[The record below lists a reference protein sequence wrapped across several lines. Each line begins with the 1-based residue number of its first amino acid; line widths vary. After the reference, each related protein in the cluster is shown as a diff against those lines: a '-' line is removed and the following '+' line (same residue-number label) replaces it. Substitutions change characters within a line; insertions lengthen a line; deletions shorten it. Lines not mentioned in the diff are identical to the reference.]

1 MTLRLLVV
9 EDNPSVADALEQGL
23 SECGFNV
30 EVTASGHDGEAR
42 ATSGDYDV
50 LLVDL
55 MLPDQDGLTLCRN
68 LRRRGCATPL
78 LVLSALHQTKDKVAS
93 LEAGADDYLTKPV
106 DHEELVARLRA
117 LARRGFYTESSV
129 LQFADLHM
137 DLQRRSVTRAGRPIS
152 LTRKQFAL
160 LEYLMRHPERV
171 LTRANIGEHVWD
183 MNFDPYSNVIDVYVS
198 MLRSKIDKPFKQKLI
213 QTVIGSGYMLSN
225 GSPSDERH
233 E

>member
-1 MTLRLLVV
+1 
-9 EDNPSVADALEQGL
+9 
-23 SECGFNV
+23 
-30 EVTASGHDGEAR
+30 
-42 ATSGDYDV
+42 
-50 LLVDL
+50 
-55 MLPDQDGLTLCRN
+55 
-68 LRRRGCATPL
+68 
-78 LVLSALHQTKDKVAS
+78 
-93 LEAGADDYLTKPV
+93 V